1 MFRLISD
8 CGTPEEDYQHTD
20 LPERLIWKMFGYLIP
35 KLFRAFKGLNQPS
48 ELI

>member
-1 MFRLISD
+1 MFCLISD
-8 CGTPEEDYQHTD
+8 CGTPEDYQHID
-20 LPERLIWKMFGYLIP
+20 LPERLIWKMFDYLIP